1 MRIFSKRAFD
11 LGTGINKFTGE
22 IDTLVTVP
30 MSFMDIPDD
39 KKNHPLFKL
48 AVDEGSIIVVD
59 GKAEQKNI
67 EASLDRGEF
76 KNNNTKENMTTV
88 EEYYESLKTK
98 NKEEVLK
105 EAKRLNVHL
114 TGDES
119 NNVLKKKVFES
130 YKISLKGEE

>member
-1 MRIFSKRAFD
+1 MRIFAKRAFD

-22 IDTLVTVP
+22 IDTLVTIP

-59 GKAEQKNI
+59 GKEEQKNI
-67 EASLDRGEF
+67 EDSLDRGEF

-88 EEYYESLKTK
+88 EEYYELLKTK
-98 NKEEVLK
+98 SKEEVLK

-119 NNVLKKKVFES
+119 NNALKKKVFES
-130 YKISLKGEE
+130 YKISLKDEE

>member
-1 MRIFSKRAFD
+1 MRIFAKRAFD

-22 IDTLVTVP
+22 IDTLVTIP

-48 AVDEGSIIVVD
+48 AVDEGSIIIVD

-67 EASLDRGEF
+67 EDSLDRGEF
-76 KNNNTKENMTTV
+76 KNNNTKENMTTI
-88 EEYYESLKTK
+88 EEYYELLKTK
-98 NKEEVLK
+98 SKEEVLK

-119 NNVLKKKVFES
+119 NNALKKKVFES
-130 YKISLKGEE
+130 YKISLKDEE

>member
-1 MRIFSKRAFD
+1 MRIFAKRAFD

-22 IDTLVTVP
+22 IDTLVTIP

-67 EASLDRGEF
+67 EDSLDRGEF
-76 KNNNTKENMTTV
+76 KNNNTKENMSAV
-88 EEYYESLKTK
+88 EEYYELLKTK
-98 NKEEVLK
+98 SKEEVLK
-105 EAKRLNVHL
+105 EAKRLNVHI

-119 NNVLKKKVFES
+119 NNALKKKVFES
-130 YKISLKGEE
+130 YKISLKDEE

>member
-1 MRIFSKRAFD
+1 MRIFAKRAFD

-22 IDTLVTVP
+22 IDTLVTIP

-67 EASLDRGEF
+67 EDSLDRGEF

-88 EEYYESLKTK
+88 EEYYELLKTK
-98 NKEEVLK
+98 SKEEVLK

-119 NNVLKKKVFES
+119 NNALKKKVFES
-130 YKISLKGEE
+130 YKISLKDEE

>member
-1 MRIFSKRAFD
+1 MRIFAKRAFD

-22 IDTLVTVP
+22 IDTLVTIP

-67 EASLDRGEF
+67 EDSLDRGEF

-88 EEYYESLKTK
+88 EEYYELLKTK
-98 NKEEVLK
+98 SKEEVLK

-114 TGDES
+114 IGDES
-119 NNVLKKKVFES
+119 NNALKKKVFES
-130 YKISLKGEE
+130 YKISLKDEE

>member
-1 MRIFSKRAFD
+1 MRIFAKRAFD
-11 LGTGINKFTGE
+11 LGSGINKFTGE

-30 MSFMDIPDD
+30 MSFMDIPDN

-59 GKAEQKNI
+59 DNSEQKNI
-67 EASLDRGEF
+67 EDALDRGEF
-76 KNNNTKENMTTV
+76 KNNNTKENMSTV

-130 YKISLKGEE
+130 YKMSLKNEE

>member
-1 MRIFSKRAFD
+1 MRIFAKRAFD

-22 IDTLVTVP
+22 IDTLVTIP

-39 KKNHPLFKL
+39 KKKHPLFKL

-67 EASLDRGEF
+67 EDSLDRGEF

-88 EEYYESLKTK
+88 EEYYELLKTK
-98 NKEEVLK
+98 SKEEVLK

-119 NNVLKKKVFES
+119 NNALKKKVFES
-130 YKISLKGEE
+130 YKISLKDEE

>member
-1 MRIFSKRAFD
+1 MRIFAKRAFD
-11 LGTGINKFTGE
+11 LGSGINKFTGE
-22 IDTLVTVP
+22 IDTLVTIP
-30 MSFMDIPDD
+30 MSFMDIPDN

-59 GKAEQKNI
+59 DNSEQKNI
-67 EASLDRGEF
+67 EDALDRGEF
-76 KNNNTKENMTTV
+76 KNNNTKENMSTV

-130 YKISLKGEE
+130 YKMSLKNEE

>member
-1 MRIFSKRAFD
+1 MRIFAKRAFD

-22 IDTLVTVP
+22 IDTLVTIP

-48 AVDEGSIIVVD
+48 AVDEGSIIIVD

-67 EASLDRGEF
+67 EDSLDRGEF

-88 EEYYESLKTK
+88 EEYYELLKTK
-98 NKEEVLK
+98 SKEEVLK

-119 NNVLKKKVFES
+119 NNALKKKVFES
-130 YKISLKGEE
+130 YKISLKDEE